1 MIPRRSAEPTP
12 LTPVELRPFGQTG
25 LHVSAL
31 GFGGANIGFTDISD
45 KTLDRMFGAAV
56 ELGVNLID
64 TAAMY
69 GDSEEKIG
77 RALHGRRQQ
86 YLICTKC
93 GRCLPPR
100 RSPNGFFMRLQ
111 RKFRRSRGL
120 PEEYE
125 SLDWHPRVIEWSI
138 HRSLRRLK
146 TDHIDLLLLHSCS
159 EETLQKEEVLGVLHR
174 ARKSGKV
181 RFIGYS
187 GDGPAA
193 LYAIQSGQFQAVEIS
208 INIADQDGIDTV
220 LPLATQK
227 GMGVIAKRPLA
238 NNLWKSTQRPDPVRF
253 PHLQVYWE
261 RLRQLG
267 YDFLQSDR
275 ASEIGL
281 RFTLS
286 VPGAHTAIP
295 GTTNPEHLFENA
307 RYAAEGPLPGDQFEA
322 IRSTWSKIS
331 KPSWIGQT

>member
-1 MIPRRSAEPTP
+1 MIPRRSAEPTS

-45 KTLDRMFGAAV
+45 KTLDRMFGAAL

-77 RALHGRRQQ
+77 RALHGRRQH

-193 LYAIQSGQFQAVEIS
+193 LYAIQLETGRIEWRWAGRALRHSIRPVSSCRDLHKHSRPGRYRHGIAPCHPERYGSDCQAP
-208 INIADQDGIDTV
+208 AG
-220 LPLATQK
+220 
-227 GMGVIAKRPLA
+227 
-238 NNLWKSTQRPDPVRF
+238 
-253 PHLQVYWE
+253 
-261 RLRQLG
+261 
-267 YDFLQSDR
+267 
-275 ASEIGL
+275 
-281 RFTLS
+281 
-286 VPGAHTAIP
+286 
-295 GTTNPEHLFENA
+295 
-307 RYAAEGPLPGDQFEA
+307 
-322 IRSTWSKIS
+322 
-331 KPSWIGQT
+331 